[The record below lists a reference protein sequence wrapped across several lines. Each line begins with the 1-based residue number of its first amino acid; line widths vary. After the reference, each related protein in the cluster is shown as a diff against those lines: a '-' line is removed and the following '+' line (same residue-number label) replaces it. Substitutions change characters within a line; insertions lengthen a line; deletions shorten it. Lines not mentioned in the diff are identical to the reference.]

1 MRAVTRTGTGPRT
14 GRVREAAGTLGV
26 RVVLL
31 AFWGTAAVL
40 ARWCGPP
47 RKDGAESVRHK
58 A

>member
-1 MRAVTRTGTGPRT
+1 MTRTGTGPRT